1 MYFQNWLAVKA
12 FYSSYVIFED
22 VVWGLQHLWKF
33 YVNWIALEYVENWT
47 QAPEMQVSALC
58 GHKHRDPA
66 SIQKSAAH
74 PEGEPLQFEGC
85 LASLQRAKCVIL

>member
-1 MYFQNWLAVKA
+1 
-12 FYSSYVIFED
+12 
-22 VVWGLQHLWKF
+22 
-33 YVNWIALEYVENWT
+33 
-47 QAPEMQVSALC
+47 MQVSALC

-85 LASLQRAKCVIL
+85 LASPQRAKCVIL